1 MKRGAEIFAIILPVC
16 LGLGLI
22 YLCTTGRM
30 EPAAA
35 LSVIL
40 GIALVVPLAASVAR
54 KARDEALYRA
64 YEAPPEL
71 ARR

>member
-1 MKRGAEIFAIILPVC
+1 MKRLAELFAVILPVC

-22 YLCTTGRM
+22 YLCAMGRM
-30 EPAAA
+30 EPMAA

-40 GIALVVPLAASVAR
+40 AIALIVPLAASLAR
-54 KARDEALYRA
+54 QARDEALYRSDDRL
-64 YEAPPEL
+64 PEL